1 MMPVSPALSGNTVI
15 ISGPRLVRTPEIGSG
30 LGGRIAVNLPYPADP
45 VCFGRVYENP
55 YHIFMIFQHMIR
67 GSSHDH
73 TASVSGNLL
82 DNFMLRGY
90 RKAYYLRTQ
99 IKVVKNPG
107 RIFVEV

>member
-1 MMPVSPALSGNTVI
+1 MKRSYIPLVAAIAFVLGAAGVILLCPPAAAWIKG
-15 ISGPRLVRTPEIGSG
+15 
-30 LGGRIAVNLPYPADP
+30 
-45 VCFGRVYENP
+45 
-55 YHIFMIFQHMIR
+55 IFMIFQHMIR